1 MSVQEVALE
10 FNCRLL
16 LPIHPIPHDGT
27 AQEGQV
33 QPDLVRPPGKRM
45 DLQQR
50 GGLETLQRAVFA
62 SGSGC
67 PLWVFVS
74 PRRRALNGLCNG

>member
-33 QPDLVRPPGKRM
+33 QPDLVRPPGERM
-45 DLQQR
+45 DFQQR
-50 GGLETLQRAVFA
+50 VGLETLQRAVFA

>member
-1 MSVQEVALE
+1 M
-10 FNCRLL
+10 
-16 LPIHPIPHDGT
+16 
-27 AQEGQV
+27 
-33 QPDLVRPPGKRM
+33 QPDLVRPPGEWM
-45 DLQQR
+45 DFQQR
-50 GGLETLQRAVFA
+50 VGIETLQRAVLA

>member
-1 MSVQEVALE
+1 MQEVPAYLQ
-10 FNCRLL
+10 RRSPA
-16 LPIHPIPHDGT
+16 PIYPIPHDGT
-27 AQEGQV
+27 TQEGQV
-33 QPDLVRPPGKRM
+33 QPDLVRSPGERM
-45 DLQQR
+45 DFQQR
-50 GGLETLQRAVFA
+50 VGLETLQRAVFA